1 MMLKMEP
8 WKMIALG
15 GAMMLVSMVLPWLM
29 VLQILRST
37 FFLNF
42 LAYGLSVAGMLIGFI
57 GMVSLVKIKRTEKK
71 YKDQQEDQYGDY
83 YK

>member
-1 MMLKMEP
+1 MILKMQP
-8 WKMIALG
+8 WKMIVV
-15 GAMMLVSMVLPWLM
+15 GASMMLVSMVLPWLM

-57 GMVSLVKIKRTEKK
+57 GMVSMVKIRRTVQK

-83 YK
+83 SK

>member
-1 MMLKMEP
+1 MMLNMQP
-8 WKMIALG
+8 WKMIVLG

-57 GMVSLVKIKRTEKK
+57 GMVSLVKIRRTDKK
-71 YKDQQEDQYGDY
+71 FKDQQEDQYGDY

>member
-1 MMLKMEP
+1 MILKMQP
-8 WKMIALG
+8 WKMIVLG
-15 GAMMLVSMVLPWLM
+15 ASMMLVSMVLPWLM

-57 GMVSLVKIKRTEKK
+57 GMVSMVKIRRTVQK

-83 YK
+83 SK

>member
-1 MMLKMEP
+1 MMLKWQP

-15 GAMMLVSMVLPWLM
+15 GVMMLVSMVLPWLM
-29 VLQILRST
+29 VLQIVRST

-57 GMVSLVKIKRTEKK
+57 GMVSIVKIRRTQQK
-71 YKDQQEDQYGDY
+71 YKDQYEDHYGDQH
-83 YK
+83 K

>member
-1 MMLKMEP
+1 MMLKWQP

-15 GAMMLVSMVLPWLM
+15 GVMMLVSMVLPWLM

-42 LAYGLSVAGMLIGFI
+42 LAYGLSVAGLLIGFI
-57 GMVSLVKIKRTEKK
+57 GMVSVVKIRRTEQK
-71 YKDQQEDQYGDY
+71 YKDQYENQYENH

>member
-1 MMLKMEP
+1 MILKWQP
-8 WKMIALG
+8 WKMIVVG
-15 GAMMLVSMVLPWLM
+15 GLMMLVSMVLPWLM

-42 LAYGLSVAGMLIGFI
+42 LAYGLSVAGLLIGFM
-57 GMVSLVKIKRTEKK
+57 GMVSLVRIRRTVQK
-71 YKDQQEDQYGDY
+71 YKDQQEEQYGDY

>member
-1 MMLKMEP
+1 
-8 WKMIALG
+8 MIAVG
-15 GAMMLVSMVLPWLM
+15 GGMMLVSMVLPWLM

-57 GMVSLVKIKRTEKK
+57 GMVSIVKINRDRDKFDR
-71 YKDQQEDQYGDY
+71 
-83 YK
+83 

>member
-1 MMLKMEP
+1 MMLKMQP
-8 WKMIALG
+8 WKMILLG
-15 GAMMLVSMVLPWLM
+15 ASMMLVSMVLPWLM

-42 LAYGLSVAGMLIGFI
+42 LSYGLSVAGLFIGFI
-57 GMVSLVKIKRTEKK
+57 GMMSMVRIRRTIQK

-83 YK
+83 NK

>member
-1 MMLKMEP
+1 MMLKLQP

-29 VLQILRST
+29 VMQILRST

-57 GMVSLVKIKRTEKK
+57 GMVSIVKIRRTQQK
-71 YKDQQEDQYGDY
+71 YKDQYEDQYENHY
-83 YK
+83 E